1 MATSLQCTRADKV
14 FTVTGQARPCRQF
27 REELGMKRKGQ
38 EHVNNGQFC
47 MAELGK
53 TEWTVG
59 HGFGEKESR

>member
-1 MATSLQCTRADKV
+1 M